1 MAAILDALR
10 GRLRQRESNAI
21 DAIAAGARAAA
32 RGESYDVTAI
42 EAALVETRQS
52 AADFEAA
59 VEVAR
64 QRQTWLKQ
72 FEQLAA
78 ATSKADKL
86 EAAIQAEEDKLA
98 EARRAAIARCDAMRA
113 ELAIHATRRAQGRDA
128 RESLLRPESVPGTI
142 GDQWRAAVAA
152 RDAAE
157 IQRSDTQRQL
167 NEARAK
173 FKSEERWIEQI
184 IGEVD
189 KTIKPNILDRV
200 AGQKLFG
207 EQANRVEQHT
217 LALKRAQRR
226 IEEAEAQLAADDKSL
241 TMAQK
246 AVDDLAPQVVKA

>member
-10 GRLRQRESNAI
+10 GRMRQRESNAI

-32 RGESYDVTAI
+32 RGESYDVTQI
-42 EAALVETRQS
+42 ESALIETRQT

-59 VEVAR
+59 VDVAR

-78 ATSKADKL
+78 AASKSDKL
-86 EAAIQAEEDKLA
+86 EAAIQAEEEKLA
-98 EARRAAIARCDAMRA
+98 EARRAAIGRCDAMRV
-113 ELAIHATRRAQGRDA
+113 ELAIHASRRDQGKDA
-128 RESLLRPESVPGTI
+128 REALLRPAGVPGTI
-142 GDQWRAAVAA
+142 GDQWRSAIAA

-157 IQRSDTQRQL
+157 VQRSETQRQL
-167 NEARAK
+167 NESRAK

-189 KTIKPNILDRV
+189 KTIKPNILDRIT
-200 AGQKLFG
+200 GQKLYG
-207 EQANRVEQHT
+207 DQANRVEQHT

-226 IEEAEAQLAADDKSL
+226 IEEAEAQLAVDEKAL
-241 TMAQK
+241 TKAQK
-246 AVDDLAPQVVKA
+246 AVDDLAPQVVRA